1 MAVKIFYCYAHEDKK
16 LRAEL
21 EKHLGILKQQKL
33 ITEWSD
39 RDINAGAEWAKE
51 VDSNLN
57 TANIILLLISTD
69 FVNSEYCYSIEMKR
83 ALERHKNGTARVIP
97 IILRHVDHEGAL
109 FSHLQALPT
118 DKIPITDRKWRNRD
132 EAFLDVSKGIRKV
145 VKELLCEQWL
155 EEGNIHFYRQ
165 QYSEALE
172 AFEQAICL
180 DHTNALAFIGKGQTL
195 IHLASNSED
204 DLLIDEHSY
213 YASALTAFEQAISLD
228 ATIAIAYEGKARAF
242 FGTSW
247 WGKEKEILEIFE
259 QAIFLAPKNESVY
272 IGQGEAFMRFAH
284 YNDAL
289 VAYEKAIEV
298 APFPNYGAYRG
309 REEALIRLQRY
320 EDALATCE
328 LSIQKFPNNNGY
340 SYCNKGEALYK
351 LKRYQEALAAY
362 NKAFSLGIKSA
373 PCYVTLGDIL
383 CQLFDYQKALDAYEQ
398 AIHLD
403 YDFADAHES
412 KGTLL
417 TLLAEEAFRTAKKIR
432 PF

>member
-204 DLLIDEHSY
+204 DLLID
-213 YASALTAFEQAISLD
+213 
-228 ATIAIAYEGKARAF
+228 
-242 FGTSW
+242 
-247 WGKEKEILEIFE
+247 
-259 QAIFLAPKNESVY
+259 FLAPKNESVY

-417 TLLAEEAFRTAKKIR
+417 TLLAEEAFRTGKKIR